1 MCGIAGFI
9 GQGDK
14 QILSRMTD
22 SIRHRGPDDEGFFVF
37 GEAHLGMRRLSIID
51 LAGGKQPIFSEDGQ
65 IAVVFNGE
73 IYNFLELRDQLLKK
87 GHQFKTKSDTEVI
100 VHLYEEEGERLFEK
114 LNGMFAI
121 ALWDNQEKKLILAR
135 DRFGKKP
142 LYYCLFGQTLIF
154 GSELKAL
161 LKHPF
166 VKRELDFEALNYYL
180 TYEYVPTP
188 KTIFKNIFKLE
199 PSHYLTFQNGS
210 IKKNEFYQ
218 IKFGTVDCGGWDCSE
233 AGFLAEFEKG
243 LERAVSS
250 RLISDVPL
258 GIFLSGGLDSG
269 TIAHYAQKASSQKIK
284 TFFIGFSDP
293 SFDESVYARK
303 VSRHLGTEHHEQILE
318 AKDLFDLVPKITD
331 LLDEPLAD
339 ASIIPTY
346 LLSKFTKEEVTV
358 ALSGDGG
365 DELLMG
371 YPTFQAHRLAE
382 YYLKIPELVR
392 KNILESIIKRLPV
405 SFGNITLDYRLKRFI
420 LGLNYTPEHRDLI
433 WIGSFTDK
441 EKKKLFRP
449 EILQS
454 LSNVNEFDIL
464 DRYEQEVKDLLFLE
478 KVVYLY
484 LKTYLLDDI
493 LAKTDRASMFASLE
507 VRAPF
512 LDYQLVDF
520 INSMPIDLKLRGFTT
535 KYVLKKLMADK
546 LPLDI
551 VNRKKKGFGIPVG
564 RWLRGEL
571 RPLLLEVLSRENI
584 EKNGIFNYAYV
595 KQLIDEHLS
604 GRRDNRKLLWTLMIF
619 QMWQQKWGA

>member
-14 QILSRMTD
+14 QILSEMTD
-22 SIRHRGPDDEGFFVF
+22 SIRHRGPDEEGFFVL
-37 GEAHLGMRRLSIID
+37 GNVNLGMRRLSIID
-51 LAGGKQPIFSEDGQ
+51 LAGGKQPIFNEDGQ
-65 IAVVFNGE
+65 IAVIFNGE
-73 IYNFLELRDQLLKK
+73 IYNFLELKEELVKK

-100 VHLYEEEGERLFEK
+100 AHLYEEEGEQLFKK
-114 LNGMFAI
+114 LNGMFAV
-121 ALWDNQEKKLILAR
+121 ALWDNKKKKLVLAR

-142 LYYCLFGQTLIF
+142 LYYCTFGQTFIF
-154 GSELKAL
+154 GSELKAVL
-161 LKHPF
+161 THPI
-166 VKRELDFEALNYYL
+166 VKKELDLEALNYYL

-199 PSHYLTFQNGS
+199 PASWLTFKDGVL
-210 IKKNEFYQ
+210 KKGEFYRVT
-218 IKFGTVDCGGWDCSE
+218 FGAVDCKNWDCSE
-233 AGFLAEFEKG
+233 DGFLNEFDKR
-243 LERAVSS
+243 LSHAVSS

-269 TIAHYAQKASSQKIK
+269 AIAYYAQKASSQKIN
-284 TFFIGFSDP
+284 TFSIGFSDP
-293 SFDESVYARK
+293 SFDESAYARI
-303 VSRHLGTEHHEQILE
+303 VSRHLNTEHHEHILE
-318 AKDLFDLVPKITD
+318 AKELFNLVPKITD

-339 ASIIPTY
+339 ASIVPAY
-346 LLSKFTKEEVTV
+346 LLSKFTKEKVTV

-371 YPTFQAHRLAE
+371 YPTFQAHQLAH
-382 YYLKIPELVR
+382 YYLKIPRGIREKFL
-392 KNILESIIKRLPV
+392 KQIIGRLPV
-405 SFGNITLDYRLKRFI
+405 SFGNISLDYRLKRFI
-420 LGLNYTPEHRDLI
+420 LGLEYKPEHRDLI

-464 DRYEQEVKDLLFLE
+464 DRYEQEVKGRPFLE
-478 KVVYLY
+478 KAVYLY

-493 LAKTDRASMFASLE
+493 LVKTDRASMFASLE

-520 INSMPIDLKLRGFTT
+520 INSIPIDLKLKGFTT
-535 KYVLKKLMADK
+535 KYILKKLMADK

-551 VNRKKKGFGIPVG
+551 VNRKKKGFGVPVA

-584 EKNGIFNYAYV
+584 EKYGIFNYAYV

-604 GRRDNRKLLWTLMIF
+604 DRRDNRKLLWTVMIF
-619 QMWQQKWGA
+619 QMWQQKWGV

>member
-14 QILSRMTD
+14 QILSEMTD
-22 SIRHRGPDDEGFFVF
+22 SIRHRGPDEEGFFVL
-37 GEAHLGMRRLSIID
+37 GNVNLGMRRLSIID
-51 LAGGKQPIFSEDGQ
+51 LAGGKQPIFNEDGQ
-65 IAVVFNGE
+65 IAVIFNGE
-73 IYNFLELRDQLLKK
+73 IYNFLELKEELVKK

-100 VHLYEEEGERLFEK
+100 AHLYEEEGEQLFKK
-114 LNGMFAI
+114 LNGMFAV
-121 ALWDNQEKKLILAR
+121 ALWDNKKKKLVLAR

-142 LYYCLFGQTLIF
+142 LYYCVFDQTFVF
-154 GSELKAL
+154 GSELKAI
-161 LKHPF
+161 LKHPS
-166 VKRELDFEALNYYL
+166 VKRELDLEALNYYL

-199 PSHYLTFQNGS
+199 PASYLILHNGK
-210 IKKNEFYQ
+210 IEKERFYQ
-218 IKFGTVDCGGWDCSE
+218 IKFGLYPEKLSE
-233 AGFLAEFEKG
+233 REYLAEFDKG
-243 LERAVSS
+243 LEMAVSS

-269 TIAHYAQKASSQKIK
+269 TIAYYAQKASSQKIK
-284 TFFIGFSDP
+284 TFSIGFSDP

-303 VSRHLGTEHHEQILE
+303 VSHHLDTEHHEHILE
-318 AKDLFDLVPKITD
+318 AEELFNLVPKITD

-339 ASIIPTY
+339 ASIVPTY
-346 LLSKFTKEEVTV
+346 LLSKFTKEKVTV

-371 YPTFQAHRLAE
+371 YPTFQAHQLAR
-382 YYLKIPELVR
+382 YYLKIPRGIREKFL
-392 KNILESIIKRLPV
+392 KQIIGRLPV
-405 SFGNITLDYRLKRFI
+405 SFGNISLDYRLKRFI
-420 LGLNYTPEHRDLI
+420 LGLEYKPEYHDLI

-464 DRYEQEVKDLLFLE
+464 DRYEQEVKGRPFLE
-478 KVVYLY
+478 KAVYLY

-493 LAKTDRASMFASLE
+493 LVKTDRASMFASLE

-520 INSMPIDLKLRGFTT
+520 INSIPIDLKLKGFTT
-535 KYVLKKLMADK
+535 KYILKKLMADK

-551 VNRKKKGFGIPVG
+551 VNRKKKGFGVPVA

-584 EKNGIFNYAYV
+584 EKCGIFNYAYV

-604 GRRDNRKLLWTLMIF
+604 GRRDNRKLLWTVMIF
-619 QMWQQKWGA
+619 QMWQQKWGV

>member
-14 QILSRMTD
+14 KILSQMTD
-22 SIRHRGPDDEGFFVF
+22 SIRHRGPDDEGFFVL
-37 GEAHLGMRRLSIID
+37 GETHLGMRRLSIID
-51 LAGGKQPIFSEDGQ
+51 LAGGKQPIFNEDGQ
-65 IAVVFNGE
+65 IAVIFNGE
-73 IYNFLELRDQLLKK
+73 IYNFLELKDKLVKN

-100 VHLYEEEGERLFEK
+100 AHLYEEEGEKLFEK

-121 ALWDNQEKKLILAR
+121 ALWDDRKKKLVLAR

-142 LYYCLFGQTLIF
+142 LYYCVFDQTFVF
-154 GSELKAL
+154 GSELKAI
-161 LKHPF
+161 LKHPS
-166 VKRELDFEALNYYL
+166 VKKELDMEALNYYL

-199 PSHYLTFQNGS
+199 PASYLIFQNGK
-210 IKKNEFYQ
+210 IRKEKFYD
-218 IKFGTVDCGGWDCSE
+218 IKFGVYPEKLSE
-233 AGFLAEFEKG
+233 KEYMSELDKQ

-269 TIAHYAQKASSQKIK
+269 TIAYYAQKASSQKIK
-284 TFFIGFSDP
+284 TFSIGFSDP

-303 VSRHLGTEHHEQILE
+303 VSHHLDTEHHEHILE
-318 AKDLFDLVPKITD
+318 AEELFNLVPKITD

-339 ASIIPTY
+339 ASIVPTY
-346 LLSKFTKEEVTV
+346 LLSKFTKEKVTV

-371 YPTFQAHRLAE
+371 YPTFQAHQLAH
-382 YYLKIPELVR
+382 YYLKIPRGIRE
-392 KNILESIIKRLPV
+392 KFIKQIIGRLPV
-405 SFGNITLDYRLKRFI
+405 SFGNISLDYRLKRFI
-420 LGLNYTPEHRDLI
+420 LGLEYKPEYHDLI

-464 DRYEQEVKDLLFLE
+464 DRYEQEVKGRPFLE
-478 KVVYLY
+478 KAVYLY

-493 LAKTDRASMFASLE
+493 LVKTDRASMFASLE

-520 INSMPIDLKLRGFTT
+520 INSIPIDLKLKGFTT
-535 KYVLKKLMADK
+535 KYILKKLMADK

-551 VNRKKKGFGIPVG
+551 VNRKKKGFGVPVA

-584 EKNGIFNYAYV
+584 EKYGIFNYAYV

-604 GRRDNRKLLWTLMIF
+604 GRRDNRKLLWTVMIF
-619 QMWQQKWGA
+619 QMWQQKWGV